1 MDHPQISVIDREFFS
16 HSAAALA
23 TACKIQVTADAGYY
37 EVRNN
42 QVLGNSSLY
51 VYLLL
56 FLNQL
61 LLRTGREYARLVG
74 SMYGMRTDTSDGAI
88 YSTDFV
94 SPDAFSLPQ
103 DANAY
108 RALPGQRNI
117 W

>member
-42 QVLGNSSLY
+42 DVLGIVGHFHS
-51 VYLLL
+51 
-56 FLNQL
+56 
-61 LLRTGREYARLVG
+61 TGRFSDRVL
-74 SMYGMRTDTSDGAI
+74 SMQAGNTP
-88 YSTDFV
+88 V
-94 SPDAFSLPQ
+94 
-103 DANAY
+103 
-108 RALPGQRNI
+108 